1 MYMNRKGGKAMNYL
15 DFKPARCKDCYRC
28 LRECPVN
35 AIQVINHQAS
45 IIAERCI
52 LCGNCINV
60 CPQNAKTVHSEADD
74 VMELLSSGQRVVA
87 SVAPSFISSFKLN
100 SFDQMERALSQ
111 LGFSYCEETAVG
123 AAAVTAEYKRL
134 LESGTYRNLISS
146 ACPAVNRLVQIY
158 YPEMLKYLAPV
169 DSPMLAHA
177 KLLKKRFPDGKIVFI
192 GPCIAKKR
200 EGEESGIIDG
210 VLTFEDLRGL
220 LDEKNITFQNS
231 GEMQKAAPG
240 ASARIYPT
248 SRGIIRSFCG
258 TVPGYDYVAAEGIG
272 KCHDILE
279 NMDSMSG
286 MFVELNCCEY
296 ACINGPCSLIKR
308 GSAVEADAKVRR
320 YAASALEAGVVRED
334 IGKSFERI
342 NVKAFMPS
350 ERQIKEI
357 LAKTGKT
364 KPEDEL
370 NCGACGYSSC
380 REKAWA
386 VANGYADVEM
396 CIPYMRSRA
405 ESMSDEVMRCT
416 PNGIV
421 MIDYDFRIQGINDNA
436 RRLLGIDGY
445 AAKGSSFYDYVDI
458 VDFVLAKNDEKNL
471 HNKKVFIN
479 QTHKYVELS
488 IEVMSSQKMMLGVLK
503 DVTEEEDYN
512 RRLREVREKT
522 FEVTDGVIKKQMW
535 IAQEIASLLGE
546 TTAETKVALLKL
558 KEMLKE

>member
-1 MYMNRKGGKAMNYL
+1 MNYL

-60 CPQNAKTVHSEADD
+60 CPQNAKSVHSETNKI
-74 VMELLSSGQRVVA
+74 EKLLSSSERVIA
-87 SVAPSFISSFKLN
+87 SIAPSFISSFKLD
-100 SFDQMERALSQ
+100 SFDQMSQALLQ

-123 AAAVTAEYKRL
+123 AAAVTSEYKRF

-146 ACPAVNRLVQIY
+146 ACPAVNRFIQTY

-169 DSPMLAHA
+169 DSPMLAHV
-177 KLLKKRFPDGKIVFI
+177 KLLRSRFPDAKIVFI

-200 EGEESGIIDG
+200 EGDESGIIDG
-210 VLTFEDLRGL
+210 VLTFEELQDMFNENNIFFKKEGEI
-220 LDEKNITFQNS
+220 EKS
-231 GEMQKAAPG
+231 APG
-240 ASARIYPT
+240 ASARIYPI

-258 TVPGYDYVAAEGIG
+258 PVPDYDYVAAEGIS
-272 KCHDILE
+272 KCRDIIE
-279 NMDSMSG
+279 NLDSMSG
-286 MFVELNCCEY
+286 MFIELNCCEY

-320 YAASALEAGVVRED
+320 YAQSSLEAGVGSED
-334 IGKSFERI
+334 LRKCFDRI
-342 NVKAFMPS
+342 RVKAFMPS
-350 ERQIKEI
+350 ERQIEEI
-357 LAKTGKT
+357 LARTGKT

-386 VANGYADVEM
+386 VANGYADVDM

-405 ESMSDEVMRCT
+405 ESMSEEVMRCT

-421 MIDYDFRIQGINDNA
+421 MMDYDFHIQGINENA
-436 RRLLGIDGY
+436 KRLLGTNGY
-445 AAKGSSFYDYVDI
+445 VAIGSSFYDYGDI
-458 VDFVLAKNDEKNL
+458 VEFVLAKNDEKNL
-471 HNKKVFIN
+471 YNKKVFISR
-479 QTHKYVELS
+479 THKYVELS
-488 IEVMSSQKMMLGVLK
+488 IVVMSSQKLLLGVFK
-503 DVTEEEDYN
+503 DITEEEDYN
-512 RRLREVREKT
+512 RRLKEVREKT

-546 TTAETKVALLKL
+546 TTAEAKVALLKL
-558 KEMLKE
+558 KETLKE

>member
-1 MYMNRKGGKAMNYL
+1 MNYL
-15 DFKPARCKDCYRC
+15 DFKSARCKDCYRC

-35 AIQVINHQAS
+35 AIQVNNHQAS

-74 VMELLSSGQRVVA
+74 VKELLSSGQMVIA
-87 SVAPSFISSFKLN
+87 SVAPSFISSFRLS
-100 SFDQMERALSQ
+100 SFSQMVQALSQ
-111 LGFSYCEETAVG
+111 LGFAYCEETAVG

-146 ACPAVNRLVQIY
+146 ACPAINRFVQTY
-158 YPEMLKYLAPV
+158 YPDMLKYLAPV

-177 KLLKKRFPDGKIVFI
+177 KLLRKKFPDSRIVFI

-200 EGEESGIIDG
+200 EGRESGIIDC
-210 VLTFEDLRGL
+210 VLTFEDLRNL
-220 LDEKNITFQNS
+220 LEEKGIAFQS
-231 GEMQKAAPG
+231 SSETREAAAG
-240 ASARIYPT
+240 ASARIYPI

-272 KCHDILE
+272 KCRDILE
-279 NMDSMSG
+279 NMDHMSG
-286 MFVELNCCEY
+286 MFFELNCCEY

-308 GSAVEADAKVRR
+308 GTAVEADAKVRR
-320 YAASALEAGVVRED
+320 YAESALEAGVGSAD
-334 IGKSFERI
+334 IRKSFDRI
-342 NVKAFMPS
+342 NVKSYTPS
-350 ERQIKEI
+350 EGQIREI
-357 LAKTGKT
+357 LAKTGKV

-405 ESMSDEVMRCT
+405 ESMSEEVMRCT

-421 MIDYDFRIQGINDNA
+421 IIDYDFRIQAINDNA
-436 RRLLGIDGY
+436 KKLLGIDGH
-445 AAKGSSFYDYVDI
+445 AAKGSSFYEYGDI
-458 VDFVLAKNDEKNL
+458 VEFVLAKNDEKNI
-471 HNKKVFIN
+471 HNKRVYIN
-479 QTHKYVELS
+479 RTHKYVELS
-488 IEVMSSQKMMLGVLK
+488 IVVMSSQKMMLGVLK

-522 FEVTDGVIKKQMW
+522 FEVTDAVIKKQMW

-558 KEMLKE
+558 KETLKDKQD

>member
-1 MYMNRKGGKAMNYL
+1 MNYL

-35 AIQVINHQAS
+35 AIQVNNHQAS

-74 VMELLSSGQRVVA
+74 VMELLSSRQMVIA
-87 SVAPSFISSFKLN
+87 SVAPSFISSFKLD
-100 SFDQMERALSQ
+100 SFGQMEHALLQ

-123 AAAVTAEYKRL
+123 AAAVTMEYKRL
-134 LESGTYRNLISS
+134 LESGAYRNLISS
-146 ACPAVNRLVQIY
+146 ACPAVNRFIQAY

-177 KLLKKRFPDGKIVFI
+177 KLLKKKFPDAKIVFI

-200 EGEESGIIDG
+200 EGRESRIIDD
-210 VLTFEDLRGL
+210 VLTFEDLKKL
-220 LDEKNITFQNS
+220 LKEKDITFQCS
-231 GEMQKAAPG
+231 SRMQESAPG
-240 ASARIYPT
+240 ASARIYPI
-248 SRGIIRSFCG
+248 SRGIIRSFCSI
-258 TVPGYDYVAAEGIG
+258 VPGYDYVAADGIE
-272 KCHDILE
+272 KCRDILE
-279 NMDSMSG
+279 NMDDMSG
-286 MFVELNCCEY
+286 MFFELNCCEY
-296 ACINGPCSLIKR
+296 ACINGPCSLVKK
-308 GSAVEADAKVRR
+308 GTAVEADVKVRR
-320 YAASALEAGVVRED
+320 YATSAAEAGVDRAD
-334 IGKSFERI
+334 IRKSFERI
-342 NVKAFMPS
+342 DLKSFTPS
-350 ERQIKEI
+350 EAQIREI
-357 LAKTGKT
+357 LARTGKV

-405 ESMSDEVMRCT
+405 ESMSEEVMRCT

-421 MIDYDFRIQGINDNA
+421 IIDYDFRIQAINDNA
-436 RRLLGIDGY
+436 RKLLGIKGDMV
-445 AAKGSSFYDYVDI
+445 KGSSFYEYGDI
-458 VDFVLAKNDEKNL
+458 VEFVLAKNDEKNI
-471 HNKKVFIN
+471 HNKRVYISC
-479 QTHKYVELS
+479 THKYVELS
-488 IEVMSSQKMMLGVLK
+488 IVVMSSQKMMLGVLK
-503 DVTEEEDYN
+503 DITEEEDYN

-522 FEVTDGVIKKQMW
+522 LEVADGVIKKQMW

-558 KEMLKE
+558 KETLKDKED

>member
-1 MYMNRKGGKAMNYL
+1 MNYL

-35 AIQVINHQAS
+35 AIQVNNHQAS

-74 VMELLSSGQRVVA
+74 VMELLSSGQMVIA
-87 SVAPSFISSFKLN
+87 SVAPSFISSFKLS
-100 SFDQMERALSQ
+100 SFSQMEHALLQ

-134 LESGTYRNLISS
+134 LESGVYRNLISS
-146 ACPAVNRLVQIY
+146 ACPAINRFVQTY
-158 YPEMLKYLAPV
+158 YPETLKYLAPV

-177 KLLKKRFPDGKIVFI
+177 KILKKKFPDARIVFI

-200 EGEESGIIDG
+200 EGRESGIIDG
-210 VLTFEDLRGL
+210 VLTFEDLKNL
-220 LDEKNITFQNS
+220 LEKKGISFQKTVES
-231 GEMQKAAPG
+231 QESAPV
-240 ASARIYPT
+240 ASARIYPI

-272 KCHDILE
+272 KCRDILE
-279 NMDSMSG
+279 NMDHMSG
-286 MFVELNCCEY
+286 MFFELNCCEY

-320 YAASALEAGVVRED
+320 YAESSLEAGVESVDLR
-334 IGKSFERI
+334 KSFERI
-342 NVKAFMPS
+342 HVKSYTPS
-350 ERQIKEI
+350 EAQIREI
-357 LAKTGKT
+357 LAKTGKV

-405 ESMSDEVMRCT
+405 ESMSEEVMRCT

-421 MIDYDFRIQGINDNA
+421 IIDYDFRIQAINDNA
-436 RRLLGIDGY
+436 RKLLGIEGY
-445 AAKGSSFYDYVDI
+445 AVKGSSFYEYGDMVE
-458 VDFVLAKNDEKNL
+458 FVLAKNDEKNI
-471 HNKKVFIN
+471 HNKKVYIN
-479 QTHKYVELS
+479 RTHKYVELS
-488 IEVMSSQKMMLGVLK
+488 IVVMSSQKMMLGVLK

-522 FEVTDGVIKKQMW
+522 FEVTDAVIKKQMW

-558 KEMLKE
+558 KETLKDKQD

>member
-1 MYMNRKGGKAMNYL
+1 MNYL
-15 DFKPARCKDCYRC
+15 DFKSARCKDCYRC
-28 LRECPVN
+28 LRECPVS
-35 AIQVINHQAS
+35 AIQVNNHQAS

-60 CPQNAKTVHSEADD
+60 CPQNAKTVHSEADG
-74 VMELLSSGQRVVA
+74 VKELLSSGQMVIA
-87 SVAPSFISSFKLN
+87 SVAPSFISSFKLS
-100 SFDQMERALSQ
+100 SFSQMAEALSQ
-111 LGFSYCEETAVG
+111 LGFAYCEETAVG

-134 LESGTYRNLISS
+134 LESGVYRNLISS
-146 ACPAVNRLVQIY
+146 ACPAINRFVQTY

-177 KLLKKRFPDGKIVFI
+177 KLLKKKFPDARIVFI

-200 EGEESGIIDG
+200 EGRESGIIDG
-210 VLTFEDLRGL
+210 VLTFEDLKEL
-220 LDEKNITFQNS
+220 LEEKGIAFQS
-231 GEMQKAAPG
+231 SSETREAAPG
-240 ASARIYPT
+240 ASARIYPI

-272 KCHDILE
+272 KCRDILE
-279 NMDSMSG
+279 NMDHMSG
-286 MFVELNCCEY
+286 MFFELNCCEY

-308 GSAVEADAKVRR
+308 GSAVEADAKIRR
-320 YAASALEAGVVRED
+320 YAESALESGVDSAD
-334 IGKSFERI
+334 IRKSFERI
-342 NVKAFMPS
+342 NVKSYTPS
-350 ERQIKEI
+350 EAQIREI
-357 LAKTGKT
+357 LAKTGKV

-405 ESMSDEVMRCT
+405 ESMSEEVMRCT

-421 MIDYDFRIQGINDNA
+421 IIDYDFRIQAINDNA
-436 RRLLGIDGY
+436 KKLLGIEGY
-445 AAKGSSFYDYVDI
+445 AVKGGSFYEYTDI
-458 VDFVLAKNDEKNL
+458 VEFVLAKNDEKNI
-471 HNKKVFIN
+471 HNKKVFVN
-479 QTHKYVELS
+479 RTHKYVELS
-488 IEVMSSQKMMLGVLK
+488 IVVMSGQKMMLGVLK

-522 FEVTDGVIKKQMW
+522 FEVTDAVIKKQMW

-558 KEMLKE
+558 KETLKDKQD